1 LLKIINHTQRLKPL
15 YQIKIVIRLII
26 KFWIVRIKHFFKT
39 GRDFEKLTPPTEGY
53 CRVYF
58 CEPDIDGCT
67 WRHHEMPLYLNDK
80 FHEEYKDKLVG
91 LTRKEVVEW
100 IIKNK

>member
-1 LLKIINHTQRLKPL
+1 
-15 YQIKIVIRLII
+15 
-26 KFWIVRIKHFFKT
+26 
-39 GRDFEKLTPPTEGY
+39 
-53 CRVYF
+53 
-58 CEPDIDGCT
+58 
-67 WRHHEMPLYLNDK
+67 MPLYLNDK